1 MSVCQEIQLM
11 GVSSQSWERA
21 AAAAVRE
28 AVASFA
34 DHCIIRRVSAEGVA
48 SPTFTTEVVK
58 LDITLKSSGEIDR
71 YRALVKVSFVS
82 MADSSSLPAVQQ
94 PLAFERR

>member
-34 DHCIIRRVSAEGVA
+34 DHCIIRRVTTKGLTA
-48 SPTFTTEVVK
+48 PTFTTEVVK
-58 LDITLKSSGEIDR
+58 LDITLKATATLSTTALSSKFPF
-71 YRALVKVSFVS
+71 YR
-82 MADSSSLPAVQQ
+82 
-94 PLAFERR
+94 

>member
-34 DHCIIRRVSAEGVA
+34 DHCIIRRVSTAGLQP
-48 SPTFTTEVVK
+48 PTFTTEVVK
-58 LDITLKSSGEIDR
+58 LDITLKSSGEIEH
-71 YRALVKVSFVS
+71 YRALVKVSFLS
-82 MADSSSLPAVQQ
+82 LADSSALPAVQ
-94 PLAFERR
+94 PAADRR